1 MRFIRSDKSDT
12 CADDIRLF
20 MDIYDHDKIGR
31 ISSCELIFIPS
42 NSL

>member
-1 MRFIRSDKSDT
+1 MMFIRSYKIDT
-12 CADDIRLF
+12 CDDDIRLL

-31 ISSCELIFIPS
+31 ISGFEVIFKPS